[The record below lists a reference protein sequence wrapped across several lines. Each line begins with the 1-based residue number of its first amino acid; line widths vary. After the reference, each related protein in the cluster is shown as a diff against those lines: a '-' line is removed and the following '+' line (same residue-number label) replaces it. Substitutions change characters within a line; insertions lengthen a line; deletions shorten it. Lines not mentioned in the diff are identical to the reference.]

1 MRSWRAAAVVLVI
14 GATIGCTSAPEAAH
28 DELKIVGSDTML
40 ELDRRLAEA
49 FMRSHPGVRVE
60 VAGGGSGVG
69 IAAMIEGDASIAAAS
84 RPLTAAEVALL
95 HERHQTLGVRTLVA
109 QDALSVFLNAANPV
123 RDLSLDQLGGIF
135 EGAITDWGE
144 VGGNPGP
151 VRVVVRPPS
160 SGTHRFFRDHVLS
173 GRPYVGGADSVPTTR
188 AVLAEVAADPAAVG
202 YGGVAYRLD
211 GVVSVVVDGVEPTT
225 ENVGRGR
232 YPLTRYLVFY
242 TAAPPTGLT
251 RRFID
256 WCLGAEGQQVAADVG
271 YVPLWVSSPP

>member
-1 MRSWRAAAVVLVI
+1 MRQCRAIVLAIVVS
-14 GATIGCTSAPEAAH
+14 AMIGCLSGTEVTY

-49 FMRSHPGVRVE
+49 FMRAHPGVRVE
-60 VAGGGSGVG
+60 VSGGGSGVG
-69 IAAMIEGDASIAAAS
+69 IASMIEGDASMAAAS

-123 RDLSLDQLGGIF
+123 RDLSLEQLGGIF
-135 EGAITDWGE
+135 EGTITDWGE

-160 SGTHRFFRDHVLS
+160 SGTHRFFRDHVLAGRSYVS
-173 GRPYVGGADSVPTTR
+173 GAVSVPTTS
-188 AVLAEVAADPAAVG
+188 AVLAEVAADPLAVG
-202 YGGVAYRLD
+202 YGGVAYRLE
-211 GVVSVVVDGVEPTT
+211 GVASVMVEGVEPTP
-225 ENVGRGR
+225 EDVGRGR

-242 TAAPPTGLT
+242 TVEPATGLT

-256 WCLGAEGQQVAADVG
+256 WCLGPDGQRVVADIG
-271 YVPLWVSSPP
+271 YVPLWVSPP